1 MRTLLIPA
9 LLAAAS
15 MAAWAAPSHIRGG
28 YREDRAGWIYV
39 HLQGS
44 PRDVGYQDGY
54 LLAPEIDEG
63 IRTMKGF
70 LKVTSGKDWNFYR
83 ATCLKMFWPKLD
95 REYQEEIAG
104 IAEGLRARDRRYGH
118 Y

>member
-1 MRTLLIPA
+1 MLIPIFA
-9 LLAAAS
+9 NFAPKVRGIIMRISILLVVFLTLCNAS
-15 MAAWAAPSHIRGG
+15 WAAPNHVRGG
-28 YREDRAGWIYV
+28 YRDDRAGWIYV

-70 LKVTSGKDWNFYR
+70 LKNTSGKDWNFYR
-83 ATCLKMFWPKLD
+83 TTCEKMFWPRLD
-95 REYQEEIAG
+95 REY
-104 IAEGLRARDRRYGH
+104 
-118 Y
+118 